1 MEYLHFFER
10 YLRKVIVEQIFHMQE
25 KKAALRA
32 QNLQNQ
38 NSNGDSE
45 HTNGNTDST
54 SNSYHTHTDNSSEK
68 QTTGD
73 QSYSSSNLSKVPS
86 FVSSRESYYD
96 DMSNPMNSMQQHMKD
111 DDDDDPNQIFR
122 FQEDPSMAYQVA
134 LHDDIISKHSVRQQ
148 RMGLDGIDN
157 DNRYLPSLDYVI
169 IIQFIHYHI
178 EFILC

>member
-96 DMSNPMNSMQQHMKD
+96 DMSNPMNSIQQHMKD
-111 DDDDDPNQIFR
+111 DYDETFKNKNLPNCSFR
-122 FQEDPSMAYQVA
+122 SETSNKEKRSIDR
-134 LHDDIISKHSVRQQ
+134 LIIEQK
-148 RMGLDGIDN
+148 LDENGN
-157 DNRYLPSLDYVI
+157 I
-169 IIQFIHYHI
+169 II
-178 EFILC
+178 

>member
-10 YLRKVIVEQIFHMQE
+10 YLRKVVIDLTFNLQE

-38 NSNGDSE
+38 NASGDSE
-45 HTNGNTDST
+45 HASGNNDST
-54 SNSYHTHTDNSSEK
+54 SNSYHIHTDNSSEK

-73 QSYSSSNLSKVPS
+73 QSYSSGHLSKVPS
-86 FVSSRESYYD
+86 FVSSRDSYD
-96 DMSNPMNSMQQHMKD
+96 GSIPMNSIQQHMKD

-157 DNRYLPSLDYVI
+157 DNRYLPSLDYV
-169 IIQFIHYHI
+169 F
-178 EFILC
+178 CS